1 MLFFL
6 SFEKYMQRKKML
18 KIYTYT
24 INIYFKKK
32 IKYPI
37 KNEITQIIV
46 FNLFIL
52 INNL

>member
-6 SFEKYMQRKKML
+6 SFKYMQRKKML
-18 KIYTYT
+18 KKYTYT
-24 INIYFKKK
+24 INIYLKKK
-32 IKYPI
+32 IKYQI
-37 KNEITQIIV
+37 KNEITQINI